1 MNKRPLLWLLPTVAY
16 AAFALWYS
24 NLGGALSEDEIDAF
38 AAQLANG
45 GVEPEGVA
53 RLKRFMASDD
63 GRAFVMVNLTAQR
76 ETPAT
81 TPGDKTPA
89 EAMEHYMAYMLP
101 QMLRRASHPAFVG
114 PAQFA
119 AMDLFGIE
127 GADGWDQAALVRYRS
142 RRDLMEI
149 VANPE
154 MRERHPYKIASLEK
168 TIAFPVSP
176 TIYFGDL
183 RLLLG
188 LALLA
193 ATALADM
200 ALYRRRVR

>member
-1 MNKRPLLWLLPTVAY
+1 MNKRLLLWLAPAVAY
-16 AAFALWYS
+16 AAVALWYT
-24 NLGGALSEDEIDAF
+24 NLGGKLSDEEVEAF
-38 AAQLANG
+38 AAQLAAG

-53 RLKRFMASDD
+53 TLRRFMASDD
-63 GRAFVMVNLTAQR
+63 GRSFFMVNLTAQR
-76 ETPAT
+76 ETPA
-81 TPGDKTPA
+81 PGGPVPGQ
-89 EAMEHYMAYMLP
+89 AMERYMEYMLP

-114 PAQFA
+114 PARFQ

-142 RRDLMEI
+142 RRDIMEI

-154 MRERHPYKIASLEK
+154 MRERHPYKIAALQK

-183 RLLLG
+183 RLLLA
-188 LALLA
+188 LAVLA

-200 ALYRRRVR
+200 ALYRRRAR